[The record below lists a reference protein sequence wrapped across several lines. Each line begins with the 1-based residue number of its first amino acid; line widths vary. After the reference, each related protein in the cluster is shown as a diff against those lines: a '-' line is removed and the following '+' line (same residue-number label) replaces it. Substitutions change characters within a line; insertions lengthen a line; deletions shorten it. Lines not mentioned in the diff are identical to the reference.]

1 MEGREE
7 GGQRK
12 VLSKYSRITT
22 CFNQAESELRMKKN
36 LDHDNRKIAMWNFDI
51 KEQQGMLS
59 PVRLDIKHDKTFQE
73 LAFQ

>member
-1 MEGREE
+1 
-7 GGQRK
+7 
-12 VLSKYSRITT
+12 
-22 CFNQAESELRMKKN
+22 MKKN
-36 LDHDNRKIAMWNFDI
+36 LDHDNRKIAMWNSDI